1 MHVLPKIKLWKPVLM
16 FVVFGVL
23 VLWLLT
29 TFTTGNPMWF
39 LPIQPSYAPNQII
52 VRNFG
57 EEIILRPGDL
67 VFQRVADGVDQSLSS
82 FNNRALIDI
91 GLGEATLQDY
101 QTKALVVEVY
111 YPTTIRFNLPIRMN
125 KVNQLLFPI
134 VGRHADTNYVFI
146 GYNGNW
152 LVGALQV
159 STAQPLQDA
168 LRESGYLQDS

>member
-1 MHVLPKIKLWKPVLM
+1 WKPVLT
-16 FVVFGVL
+16 FVLFGAAAW
-23 VLWLLT
+23 WLLN

-57 EEIILRPGDL
+57 QEIVLRPGDL
-67 VFQRVADGVDQSLSS
+67 AFQRVAEGVDQSLSR

-111 YPTTIRFNLPIRMN
+111 YPSMIRF
-125 KVNQLLFPI
+125 
-134 VGRHADTNYVFI
+134 
-146 GYNGNW
+146 
-152 LVGALQV
+152 
-159 STAQPLQDA
+159 
-168 LRESGYLQDS
+168 